1 VPQPARLPFV
11 SSFCNS
17 SSSTDMPF
25 SMMVQTL
32 LIGFLLTSAAVTT
45 TSCALENNPK
55 SADVKSDDKT
65 ITTAVKQRFLDSPQV
80 DGRAINVEAR
90 NGTVLLT
97 GVAASYAEKSGASE
111 IALSVQGVRLVQNE
125 ITVRQ

>member
-1 VPQPARLPFV
+1 
-11 SSFCNS
+11 
-17 SSSTDMPF
+17 MPF

-32 LIGFLLTSAAVTT
+32 LICFLLTSAAVTT
-45 TSCALENNPK
+45 TSCAFENNPK